1 MSPQLAAFFTTCV
14 VEAIGA
20 VLVVPLLRPSAT
32 ARLPTRLV
40 AALAAILGS
49 VLTHPLV
56 WWLNQH
62 WALMGGWALKVTV
75 LELAAAVVEAV
86 AYRALLGLPW
96 GQAFIASVAINALSF
111 GVGLTLYAA
120 GALPT

>member
-1 MSPQLAAFFTTCV
+1 
-14 VEAIGA
+14 
-20 VLVVPLLRPSAT
+20 
-32 ARLPTRLV
+32 V

-75 LELAAAVVEAV
+75 LEVAAAVVEAV